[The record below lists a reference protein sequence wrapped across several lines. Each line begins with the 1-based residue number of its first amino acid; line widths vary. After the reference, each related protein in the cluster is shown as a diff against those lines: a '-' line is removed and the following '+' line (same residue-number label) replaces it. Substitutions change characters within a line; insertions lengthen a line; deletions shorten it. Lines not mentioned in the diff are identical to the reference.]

1 MERLVNE
8 VFIPDMKEVIV
19 GVHCTFNELIPSY
32 SDEYFN
38 ELNKLS
44 FEVAPDTSTVESFDH
59 LIGERYLDDESR
71 LEFVTRP

>member
-1 MERLVNE
+1 MGYE

-19 GVHCTFNELIPSY
+19 GVHCIFNELIPSY

-44 FEVAPDTSTVESFDH
+44 FEVAPDTSTVVIF
-59 LIGERYLDDESR
+59 
-71 LEFVTRP
+71 